1 MQVNN
6 QTNISTTSIPSETPP
21 LTLKEG
27 EVVQATVK
35 EQLPNNEAILQVK
48 GQEVKVKVQGSIP
61 ANGRISIEITNTNE
75 PIPTVKQIP
84 IQTKN
89 PSITEGL
96 NLSQETKAV
105 LKKAI
110 DILMKN
116 QVPVSKGA
124 INQLVTFFEK
134 GKGTVEQKLETISAM
149 AKKGLEFTP
158 VQIKSV
164 HEALHGQVKLSDLL
178 NEIIPERASTG
189 TVKILKEDGNYNT
202 LPIRGI
208 QLSENVQKLLAQVKQ
223 LMEVA
228 GHRVTEGMQAL
239 GKEQVLIQTIKG
251 LLQKG
256 ESIEN
261 IVRLLKESSIPENVQ
276 KLFVQANQLN
286 MAAGQKL
293 TEALQ
298 AMGTDQELITSAKEL
313 LQKAG
318 SVESI
323 VQNVST
329 GQALEEKD
337 ATPNVDAAIK
347 ALKKEPSIQKVI
359 TLIQDDVIDDLQ
371 PDQNERLQISLS
383 KAEKLTESGR
393 ELAARQELMGALD
406 QIKKESTPE
415 IHVPK
420 ETYQLN
426 DDFIA
431 SLPIQSKDF
440 IVTKITEKLSQMA
453 IDFKHI
459 KRDITRNLQTV
470 QNLLDQH
477 KQLAAPQAK
486 PLLEATIKQLDQA
499 ILKSD
504 MMLYTDM
511 DTEKKFLKASS
522 QLAEAKTLLEK
533 GDHTQA
539 SKIVHDVKN
548 TIDKLIFKPSDIR
561 MQHFVSKQ
569 LLQFEQPAP
578 SQHLAH
584 LMESS
589 MQATRDVATG
599 RQMFEHL
606 RNIGTTYEAD
616 QAHYLVSKGQEE
628 ATNSAKNA
636 LLKLVQSNQDQAMA
650 LKAEQALTQITG
662 QQLLSKTDSSTLQSM
677 MFTIPF
683 LLQNQAEQ
691 VKVFVNAK
699 NEQQKVDWENC
710 NLYFLVETRKLG
722 DVGIMLSAVERTLS
736 VTLKNDKPDFKEKIE
751 PIALMA
757 KERLKEIGYNIGSIQ
772 FTRFTEEKGVEQ
784 VKKYAPNPS
793 VVKLN
798 GRGYDYSV

>member
-6 QTNISTTSIPSETPP
+6 QINIPTTSIPSETPQ

-48 GQEVKVKVQGSIP
+48 GQEVKVKVQGTIP
-61 ANGRISIEITNTNE
+61 SYGRISIEITNTNE
-75 PIPTVKQIP
+75 PLPTVKQLP
-84 IQTKN
+84 TQTKT

-96 NLSQETKAV
+96 NLNQETKDA
-105 LKKAI
+105 LKKAV

-116 QVPVSKGA
+116 QVPVSKSA
-124 INQLVTFFEK
+124 VNQLVAFFEK
-134 GKGTVEQKLETISAM
+134 GKGSIEQKLETISAM

-164 HEALHGQVKLSDLL
+164 HEALHGQAKLSDLI
-178 NEIIPERASTG
+178 NEIIPERSSNAP
-189 TVKILKEDGNYNT
+189 VKILKEDGNRNA
-202 LPIRGI
+202 LPLRGI

-223 LMEVA
+223 LVGVA
-228 GHRVTEGMQAL
+228 GKSVTEGMYSL
-239 GKEQVLIQTIKG
+239 GKDQELISTVKG

-256 ESIEN
+256 ESIDN

-298 AMGTDQELITSAKEL
+298 TMGVDQEMITAAKEL
-313 LQKAG
+313 LQKGG
-318 SVESI
+318 SIENI
-323 VQNVST
+323 VGNVSV
-329 GQALEEKD
+329 GQKQD
-337 ATPNVDAAIK
+337 APNVNVEAAFK
-347 ALKKEPSIQKVI
+347 ALKKEPNIEKVL
-359 TLIQDDVIDDLQ
+359 TLIKDNVIAELQ
-371 PDQNERLQISLS
+371 PDQNEKLQTALS

-393 ELAARQELMGALD
+393 ELAARQELMGALE

-415 IHVPK
+415 INVPK

-453 IDFKHI
+453 IDFKNI
-459 KRDITRNLQTV
+459 KRDITRNLHTV

-533 GDHTQA
+533 GDHAQA

-548 TIDKLIFKPSDIR
+548 TIEKLFFKPSDTR

-569 LLQFEQPAP
+569 LLQFEQQAP
-578 SQHLAH
+578 SQQLAH

-599 RQMFEHL
+599 RQVFEHL
-606 RNIGTTYEAD
+606 RNIGVTYEAD

-636 LLKLVQSNQDQAMA
+636 LLKLVQSNQDQAM
-650 LKAEQALTQITG
+650 LQKADQALTQIIG
-662 QQLLSKTDSSTLQSM
+662 QQLLSKTDSSSLQSM

-710 NLYFLVETRKLG
+710 NLYFLVETKKLG

-757 KERLKEIGYNIGSIQ
+757 KDRLKEIGYNIGSIQ
-772 FTRFTEEKGVEQ
+772 FTRFTEEKGAEQ
-784 VKKYAPNPS
+784 VKKQAPSPS